1 MRLLRG
7 DLQPASGQLRIGP
20 STRIGYLAQDSE
32 TLEPQHTILESLRAI
47 VPWNETEARSFLHRF
62 LFGGDMPHRLVG
74 VLSYG
79 ERVRLQ
85 LARLIA
91 GGSTFLLLDEPLN
104 HLDIPARER
113 FEEALSTFAGAC
125 LVVSHDRY
133 FVQRFADQ
141 VWDLRDGRLQVVEPA

>member
-1 MRLLRG
+1 
-7 DLQPASGQLRIGP
+7 
-20 STRIGYLAQDSE
+20 
-32 TLEPQHTILESLRAI
+32 
-47 VPWNETEARSFLHRF
+47 
-62 LFGGDMPHRLVG
+62 MPHRLVG

-91 GGSTFLLLDEPLN
+91 GGSTFLMLDEPLN

-113 FEEALSTFAGAC
+113 FEEALATFAGAC

-133 FVQRFADQ
+133 FVQRFADER
-141 VWDLRDGRLQVVEPA
+141 WELRDGHLRVAEPA